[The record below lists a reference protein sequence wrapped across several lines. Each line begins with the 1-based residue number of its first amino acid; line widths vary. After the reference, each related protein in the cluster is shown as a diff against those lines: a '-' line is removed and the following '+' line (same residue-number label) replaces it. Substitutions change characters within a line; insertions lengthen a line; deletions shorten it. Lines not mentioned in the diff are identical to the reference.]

1 MESSGQGCQDMG
13 EGHPQAGDGCWA
25 QVPAGEAP
33 ARDTPHG
40 RHASLYWTGA
50 HLGHLDLPSPQDVS
64 SLMPSAA
71 FGLVDHSHL
80 DTPELTFLAFKTP
93 ASPLPPSLGLP
104 ASFLPSPTTSQ
115 SSLCPCSLYPLTF
128 SGLRR
133 APLNLPLHRPPGNCV
148 HCQPVAASLLP
159 ACPRTRAGEPPPS
172 CSFPCV
178 CCTNSQTQRVHSRK
192 FHLPIFVGVKSMT
205 PHGPASISLSSA
217 GLGAEKVQVGGLS
230 GG

>member
-1 MESSGQGCQDMG
+1 MG
-13 EGHPQAGDGCWA
+13 EGHPQAGNGCWA

-33 ARDTPHG
+33 ARDTPRGLHV
-40 RHASLYWTGA
+40 SLYWTGA
-50 HLGHLDLPSPQDVS
+50 HLGHLDLPSLQDLS

-80 DTPELTFLAFKTP
+80 DTPELNFLAFKTP
-93 ASPLPPSLGLP
+93 TSLLPPSLGLL
-104 ASFLPSPTTSQ
+104 ASFLPSPATSQ

-128 SGLRR
+128 LGLRGTPQLASPPSSR
-133 APLNLPLHRPPGNCV
+133 QLCPLS
-148 HCQPVAASLLP
+148 ASSCIP
-159 ACPRTRAGEPPPS
+159 IASTRAGEPPAS

-230 GG
+230 GE